1 MNTNKT
7 IPLAIATIVIV
18 IIGGVF
24 MIKKSDTV
32 ISETISTTQP
42 QAQVEVAITPS
53 ESSTTTLS
61 TPHTITEVP
70 VSVKPK
76 TPVSTTLE
84 NPVTITPTAS
94 VKPITPTLARFTLA
108 VVATHNSESDCWS
121 VVNGGVYNLTSWIS
135 RHPGGS
141 SKIMSMCGKD
151 ASALFNAQH
160 GGNQSPE
167 ITLATFKIGT
177 LSQ

>member
-7 IPLAIATIVIV
+7 IPLTIAAIVLV
-18 IIGGVF
+18 GIGG
-24 MIKKSDTV
+24 ILLSKKSDTV
-32 ISETISTTQP
+32 VSETTRAAQP
-42 QAQVEVAITPS
+42 QIQVEVEALPV
-53 ESSTTTLS
+53 ESSPKPNVLQTA
-61 TPHTITEVP
+61 PGVP
-70 VSVKPK
+70 TSVKSP
-76 TPVSTTLE
+76 TPA
-84 NPVTITPTAS
+84 PTAS
-94 VKPITPTLARFTLA
+94 VKPAAPAPTATVKPVTPAPTTFTLA

-151 ASALFNAQH
+151 ASASFNGQH
-160 GGNQSPE
+160 GGDQSPE
-167 ITLATFKIGT
+167 TTLATFKIGT